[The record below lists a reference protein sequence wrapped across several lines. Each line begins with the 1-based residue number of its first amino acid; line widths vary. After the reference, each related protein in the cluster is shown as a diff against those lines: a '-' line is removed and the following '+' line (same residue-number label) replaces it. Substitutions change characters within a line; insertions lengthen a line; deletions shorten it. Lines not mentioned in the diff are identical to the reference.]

1 MIWLFMAATLLVPAG
16 VSAGQ
21 AQKRPAGTELASLVP
36 RIGTWEEKER
46 ASYFPDDLFEYI
58 DGASESYISYD
69 FKELL
74 LVQFSKAGTGGA
86 GTGDITLTLEIYDM
100 GTPLNAFGIYGAER
114 YPENTAAEVGDSGYA
129 ENESLNF
136 ITGRF
141 YVKIISFGLGDE
153 APAEA
158 LRFGRE
164 IASAVREK
172 GRLPWVLSMFPKENL
187 VAQSEKYVKNNF
199 MGHAFLHDGFTAS
212 YKMGGQEAEAFIAAA
227 SSEKDAEA
235 MLNGLLEFN
244 LREKLI
250 PAKMA
255 SGYHIKNRYNQHLY
269 IERVGVYVCG
279 VTRVPDGMETE
290 GEKLA
295 GAVAEALARRA
306 AGAAAAK
313 ISGGATVAKR
323 GTAS

>member
-1 MIWLFMAATLLVPAG
+1 MICFFTAAALLVPAG
-16 VSAGQ
+16 PSAGQ
-21 AQKRPAGTELASLVP
+21 TRKGQAGVEITSLVP
-36 RIGTWEEKER
+36 RTETWVEKER
-46 ASYFPDDLFEYI
+46 ASYFPDTLFEYI
-58 DGASESYISYD
+58 DGASESYLSYA

-74 LVQFSKAGTGGA
+74 LVQFAKPGNGGA
-86 GTGDITLTLEIYDM
+86 ETGEVTLTLEIYDM

-136 ITGRF
+136 VTGRF
-141 YVKIISFGLGDE
+141 YVKIISFGLGNE

-164 IASAVREK
+164 ITSMVKEK
-172 GRLPWVLSMFPKENL
+172 GRLPWALSMFPKENL

-199 MGHAFLHDGFTAS
+199 MGHAFLHDGYTAS
-212 YKMGGQEAEAFIAAA
+212 YKMGGQEAEAFIAVA
-227 SSEKDAEA
+227 SSEKDAEE
-235 MLNGLLEFN
+235 MLNGFLEFN

-255 SGYHIKNRYNQHLY
+255 SGYHIKNRYNQHIY
-269 IERVGVYVCG
+269 INRVGVYVCG
-279 VTRVPDGMETE
+279 VTRVPDGMEAE

-295 GAVAEALARRA
+295 GAVSGAL
-306 AGAAAAK
+306 
-313 ISGGATVAKR
+313 AKR
-323 GTAS
+323 GAVA